1 MTMTTTTKSKI
12 NVQSQQAAD
21 QAMIDGFT
29 KHQSTIPSSLLI
41 AGAPV
46 PTTSVISTLQSRIA
60 ARTAVLQAEAA
71 YHAAVQASEQELQK
85 TQPLVSGARQAV
97 GLMFAGQIT
106 ALADFDMKP
115 RKAPAPRTP
124 EQKAASVA
132 KAKATRAARHT
143 MGAVQ
148 KAAITG
154 ANPQGTTAPAPAPS
168 PEAAPVAAPAPAAA
182 PPAAPVAGAT
192 RS

>member
-1 MTMTTTTKSKI
+1 MTTKTKSKT
-12 NVQSQQAAD
+12 NVPTQQATD
-21 QAMIDGFT
+21 QAMIDGLT

-46 PTTSVISTLQSRIA
+46 PTTTVISTLQSRIA

-71 YHAAVQASEQELQK
+71 YHAAVQASEQEQQK

-97 GLMFAGQIT
+97 ALMFAGQIT

-124 EQKAASVA
+124 AQKAASAA
-132 KAKATRAARHT
+132 KAAATRAARHT
-143 MGAVQ
+143 MGPVQ
-148 KAAITG
+148 KAKVTG
-154 ANPQGTTAPAPAPS
+154 ANPQGATAPAPAPS
-168 PEAAPVAAPAPAAA
+168 PAAAPVAASEPAAA
-182 PPAAPVAGAT
+182 PPAAPVASAT
-192 RS
+192 KS